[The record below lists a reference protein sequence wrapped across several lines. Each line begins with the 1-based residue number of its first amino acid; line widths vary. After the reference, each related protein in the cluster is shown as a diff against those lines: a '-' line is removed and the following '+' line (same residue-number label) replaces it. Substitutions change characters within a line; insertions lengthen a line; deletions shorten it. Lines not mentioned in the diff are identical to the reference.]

1 MITYSKDSK
10 ISANQLSDIFKSS
23 GIKRPY
29 NDIARLQKMLDQAD
43 LLITAWDQDKPVGV
57 ARALTDFSYCC
68 YLSDLAVNDQYQKH
82 GIGKQLIS
90 LVQEEIGQEVA
101 LLLLSA
107 PNAMDYYPKI
117 GFQTVKNGFIIPREK

>member
-29 NDIARLQKMLDQAD
+29 NDLARLQKMLDQAD
-43 LLITAWDQDKPVGV
+43 LLITAWDQDKPIGV

-107 PNAMDYYPKI
+107 PKAMDYYPKI
-117 GFQTVKNGFIIPREK
+117 GFQTVENGFIIPREK